1 MNDKALLPLLE
12 QMQQYFASG
21 ATQGYAFRRQ
31 QLEKLK
37 EALYN
42 HEHDLYEALY
52 SDLKKNKE
60 ESWITEIGFAVT
72 EINYALK
79 KLRRWMKPQKVK
91 TNLLNQPSKSY
102 VLHEPLGVVLIIGPW
117 NYPVQ
122 LSLVPLIGAIAA
134 GNCVMLKPSEHAPA
148 TAALLQKMIDQFFDK
163 QYITV
168 VQGEGATVVPQMLEQ
183 FRFDHVFY
191 TGNTQVGSII
201 YQMAAKKLIPV
212 TLELGGKSPCI
223 VESDANIKIAAR
235 RIAVTKFSNAGQM
248 CVAPDYVL
256 VHKSVEQSFLEAL
269 KSSIES
275 FYNAEEVRGYHYGKI
290 INEKQFNRLVRYLH
304 EGTVVYGGTYDSKTL
319 FIEPT
324 LLTGIAEDSAVM
336 QEEIFGPVLPLIT
349 WQDAT
354 EAQRIVQLRK
364 DPLAFYV
371 FTESKAKADWWIRH
385 ISFGG
390 GCINNASWQLTNP
403 YLPFGGRGNSGIG
416 RYHGHYSFDTFS
428 HHKAIMDT
436 PAWFDP
442 ALKYPPFEG
451 KLEWFKRIIK

>member
-290 INEKQFNRLVRYLH
+290 INEKQFNRLVQYLH

-403 YLPFGGRGNSGIG
+403 Y
-416 RYHGHYSFDTFS
+416 
-428 HHKAIMDT
+428 
-436 PAWFDP
+436 
-442 ALKYPPFEG
+442 
-451 KLEWFKRIIK
+451 